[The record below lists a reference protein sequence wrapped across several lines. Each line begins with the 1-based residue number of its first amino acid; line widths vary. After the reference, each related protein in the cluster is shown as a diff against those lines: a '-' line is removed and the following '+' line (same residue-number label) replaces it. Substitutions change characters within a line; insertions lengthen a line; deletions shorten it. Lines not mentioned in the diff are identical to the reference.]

1 MAKTSKIAK
10 NAQRKRLVAKYA
22 DLRKELKEV
31 IRSPNASEEDK
42 DAAWAKLRS
51 LPRDS
56 NPNRIRNR
64 CQFTGRPR
72 GNYRKF
78 GISRVVFRDMA
89 LRGEIPGVK
98 KASW

>member
-1 MAKTSKIAK
+1 MAKKSKIAK
-10 NAQRKRLVAKYA
+10 NEQRIRLVEKYRE
-22 DLRKELKEV
+22 LRKQLKET
-31 IRSPNASEEDK
+31 IRNPNTSDEDK
-42 DAAWAKLRS
+42 YDAYAKLRS
-51 LPRDS
+51 LPRDA
-56 NPNRIRNR
+56 NPIRIRNR

-78 GISRVVFRDMA
+78 GISRVQFREMA

>member
-10 NAQRKRLVAKYA
+10 NEQRKRLVAKYRE
-22 DLRKELKEV
+22 LRKQLKEIIV
-31 IRSPNASEEDK
+31 SPHASEDDK
-42 DAAWAKLRS
+42 AEAWTKLRS

-56 NPNRIRNR
+56 NPNRVRNR

-78 GISRVVFRDMA
+78 GISRVVFREMA
-89 LRGEIPGVK
+89 LMGQIPGVK

>member
-1 MAKTSKIAK
+1 MAKKSKLAK
-10 NAQRKRLVAKYA
+10 NAKRMRLVEKYRE
-22 DLRKELKEV
+22 LRKQLKET
-31 IRSPNASEEDK
+31 IRDPNASDDAK
-42 DAAWAKLRS
+42 DEAWAKLRS
-51 LPRDS
+51 LPRDA
-56 NPNRIRNR
+56 NPIRVRHR

-78 GISRVVFRDMA
+78 GISRVMFREMA

>member
-10 NAQRKRLVAKYA
+10 NEQRKRLVAKYRE
-22 DLRKELKEV
+22 LRKELKE
-31 IRSPNASEEDK
+31 IIHSTNASDDTK

-51 LPRDS
+51 LPRDA
-56 NPNRIRNR
+56 NPIRVRHR
-64 CQFTGRPR
+64 CQFTDRPR
-72 GNYRKF
+72 GNYKKF
-78 GISRVVFRDMA
+78 GISRVMFREMA

>member
-1 MAKTSKIAK
+1 MAKKSKLAK
-10 NAQRKRLVAKYA
+10 NAQRMRLVEKYR
-22 DLRKELKEV
+22 DLRKELKSV
-31 IRSPNASEEDK
+31 IQSPTATDDAK
-42 DAAWAKLRS
+42 DEAWARLRA
-51 LPRDS
+51 LPRDA
-56 NPNRIRNR
+56 NPIRVRHR

-78 GISRVVFRDMA
+78 GISRVMFRDMA

>member
-10 NAQRKRLVAKYA
+10 NEQRIRLVAKYRE
-22 DLRKELKEV
+22 LRAQLKET
-31 IRSPNASEEDK
+31 IRNPKASDDDK

-72 GNYRKF
+72 SNYRKF
-78 GISRVVFRDMA
+78 GVSRIVFREMA
-89 LRGEIPGVK
+89 LRGEIPGAK

>member
-1 MAKTSKIAK
+1 MAKKSKIAK
-10 NAQRKRLVAKYA
+10 NEQRIRLVEKYRE
-22 DLRKELKEV
+22 LRKQLKET
-31 IRSPNASEEDK
+31 IRNPSTSDEDK
-42 DAAWAKLRS
+42 YDAYAKLRS
-51 LPRDS
+51 LPRDA
-56 NPNRIRNR
+56 NPIRIRNR

-78 GISRVVFRDMA
+78 GISRVQFREMA